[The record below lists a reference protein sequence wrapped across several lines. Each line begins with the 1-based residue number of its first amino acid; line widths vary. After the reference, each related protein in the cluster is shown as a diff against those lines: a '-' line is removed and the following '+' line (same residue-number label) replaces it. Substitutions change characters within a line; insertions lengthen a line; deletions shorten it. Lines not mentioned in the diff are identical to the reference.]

1 MRKIG
6 VYGIVANYEDIIYV
20 GSSRHC
26 IDKRWSNHKSKL
38 RKNVFYYC
46 ELQDI
51 WNDEINDLEFV
62 VLEEIENIE
71 ELADA
76 EWSYMNFFEEMGW
89 NVVNYSDVFKV
100 KPIYSE
106 QTKMKM
112 SVKQRGQGNGNSKL
126 TNEDVND
133 IKQLIQNG
141 LRNKEIYEKYKHK
154 GIHVNSISMIRQ
166 GVRWNNAC

>member
-6 VYGIVANYEDIIYV
+6 VYGIVAKHEDLIYV

-38 RKNVFYYC
+38 RKNIFYYC

-51 WNDEINDLEFV
+51 WNDNSNNLEFV

-76 EWSYMNFFEEMGW
+76 EWAYMNYFEEMGW
-89 NVVNYSDVFKV
+89 NVINYSDVYKV

-112 SVKQRGQGNGNSKL
+112 SVKQRGQGNPRARLTDDEVREIKWLIEKKVSFKTIAEHFKITVSQVGN
-126 TNEDVND
+126 
-133 IKQLIQNG
+133 
-141 LRNKEIYEKYKHK
+141 
-154 GIHVNSISMIRQ
+154 ISS
-166 GVRWNNAC
+166 GYRWRYVS